1 MGKKNLTFKTEL
13 NGYKKC
19 EVDERLQKDARRIEV
34 LEAQVALVDGLKD
47 ENQRLASEVE
57 KYKKCEDEVK
67 NVLAVATKK
76 AFDIKTDM
84 KLQYALETERL
95 KIFKA
100 KWTSAYDE
108 LKRKY
113 GFDTDAAIVE
123 STVTDVS
130 LKIEAILNK
139 DFGIRLT
146 DDATDAEKQLMEEA
160 DRLSISQDEINKLVE
175 KLKGELKNVSQPL
188 ENAHLLLYNISM
200 EDLYLYTTIA
210 IIPLVVLT
218 LIAGFVVQFRFAK
231 YSKENN
237 LSGLTGAQ
245 AARKILDE
253 HGLFDVAI
261 VRIEGNLTDNF
272 NPKTNVVSLS
282 PKVHDGNTI
291 AAVAVAAHEVGHAIQ
306 HAEGYAPMKLR
317 GALVPACVV
326 TSKAAVPLLL
336 IGILLEIFLSQNPAS
351 SILFFLGI
359 ACYALYAVFT
369 LITLPVE
376 FNASR
381 RAGENLVDYGVID
394 ARDEKKVNA
403 MLRAAGMT
411 YVMSF
416 AMALLQMLRIIAIFG
431 GSRSK
436 KK

>member
-1 MGKKNLTFKTEL
+1 MYLDWT
-13 NGYKKC
+13 Y
-19 EVDERLQKDARRIEV
+19 IV
-34 LEAQVALVDGLKD
+34 LVLPAVLFAMW
-47 ENQRLASEVE
+47 ASSRV
-57 KYKKCEDEVK
+57 
-67 NVLAVATKK
+67 N
-76 AFDIKTDM
+76 
-84 KLQYALETERL
+84 
-95 KIFKA
+95 
-100 KWTSAYDE
+100 
-108 LKRKY
+108 
-113 GFDTDAAIVE
+113 
-123 STVTDVS
+123 ST
-130 LKIEAILNK
+130 
-139 DFGIRLT
+139 
-146 DDATDAEKQLMEEA
+146 
-160 DRLSISQDEINKLVE
+160 
-175 KLKGELKNVSQPL
+175 
-188 ENAHLLLYNISM
+188 
-200 EDLYLYTTIA
+200 
-210 IIPLVVLT
+210 
-218 LIAGFVVQFRFAK
+218 FAK
-231 YSKENN
+231 YKNTRN
-237 LSGLTGAQ
+237 VRGLTGAQ
-245 AARKILDE
+245 AARWVLDRNGLTNVPIE
-253 HGLFDVAI
+253 HIQGS
-261 VRIEGNLTDNF
+261 LTDHYD
-272 NPKTNVVSLS
+272 PSANVVRLS
-282 PKVHDGNTI
+282 DDVYGSTST
-291 AAVAVAAHEVGHAIQ
+291 AAIGVACHEVGHAIQ

>member
-1 MGKKNLTFKTEL
+1 
-13 NGYKKC
+13 
-19 EVDERLQKDARRIEV
+19 
-34 LEAQVALVDGLKD
+34 
-47 ENQRLASEVE
+47 
-57 KYKKCEDEVK
+57 
-67 NVLAVATKK
+67 
-76 AFDIKTDM
+76 
-84 KLQYALETERL
+84 
-95 KIFKA
+95 
-100 KWTSAYDE
+100 
-108 LKRKY
+108 
-113 GFDTDAAIVE
+113 
-123 STVTDVS
+123 
-130 LKIEAILNK
+130 
-139 DFGIRLT
+139 
-146 DDATDAEKQLMEEA
+146 
-160 DRLSISQDEINKLVE
+160 
-175 KLKGELKNVSQPL
+175 
-188 ENAHLLLYNISM
+188 M

-411 YVMSF
+411 YVISF
-416 AMALLQMLRIIAIFG
+416 AMHFCKCSGSSRFSADREAGKNNQFISVINPSFTVKSNTRGVII
-431 GSRSK
+431 GSAE
-436 KK
+436 

>member
-1 MGKKNLTFKTEL
+1 
-13 NGYKKC
+13 
-19 EVDERLQKDARRIEV
+19 
-34 LEAQVALVDGLKD
+34 
-47 ENQRLASEVE
+47 
-57 KYKKCEDEVK
+57 
-67 NVLAVATKK
+67 
-76 AFDIKTDM
+76 
-84 KLQYALETERL
+84 
-95 KIFKA
+95 
-100 KWTSAYDE
+100 
-108 LKRKY
+108 
-113 GFDTDAAIVE
+113 
-123 STVTDVS
+123 
-130 LKIEAILNK
+130 
-139 DFGIRLT
+139 
-146 DDATDAEKQLMEEA
+146 
-160 DRLSISQDEINKLVE
+160 
-175 KLKGELKNVSQPL
+175 
-188 ENAHLLLYNISM
+188 M

-261 VRIEGNLTDNF
+261 VRIEGNLTDKF

-381 RAGENLVDYGVID
+381 RAGKNLVDYGVID